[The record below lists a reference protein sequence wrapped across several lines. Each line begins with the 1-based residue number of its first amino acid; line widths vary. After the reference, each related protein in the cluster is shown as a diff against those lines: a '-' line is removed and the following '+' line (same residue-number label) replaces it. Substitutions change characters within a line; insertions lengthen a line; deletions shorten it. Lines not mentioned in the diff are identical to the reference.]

1 MSGTTDM
8 TQGDVKST
16 ILKFFFPMLCT
27 NMLQQFYTVA
37 DTAIVGKGLGDDKLA
52 AVGNMSSV
60 TFLIF
65 GFATGLANGFSVII
79 AQNFGAKD
87 IRRLRQSVAAS
98 IRLAVAIAAGLT
110 VLSLTFLRN
119 ILKIM
124 QTNELIVDDS
134 LKYGYFIFGGLAVTL
149 SYNLCSGIL
158 RALGDSKTPFYAI
171 IASSLVNLALDSLLI
186 FGFGTGVEGAAI
198 ATVLSQVIS
207 TLICLKK
214 LGSIDEIHLCREDF
228 KGCGVFYGRL
238 IGNGLP
244 MAFMNSITA
253 IGCVVVQSFVN
264 RMGVAFTS
272 AFSACGKFINM
283 FMQPACT
290 AGYTMSAYTSQ
301 NYGAKKY
308 DRIKSGLYVC
318 VAIAVTA
325 YVILGSLMIFLPSQL
340 AGIMLSGEEPL
351 SLAAQFLPIAGALL
365 FGVDLLFVFRSGVQG
380 MGHPT
385 LPMISG
391 IVEMVMRISVI
402 ITFLDRIGFR
412 ATAFAE
418 ASAWFGALA
427 INLPAFIYYYRKIK
441 KENIDT

>member
-60 TFLIF
+60 SFLIF

-110 VLSLTFLRN
+110 VLSLMFLRN

-124 QTNELIVDDS
+124 QTNELIVNDS
-134 LKYGYFIFGGLAVTL
+134 LRYGYFIFGGLSVTL

-171 IASSLVNLALDSLLI
+171 IASSIVNLVLDSLLI
-186 FGFGTGVEGAAI
+186 FGFRTGVEGAAI

-214 LGSIDEIHLCREDF
+214 LRSINEIHLGREDF
-228 KGCGVFYGRL
+228 SGCGVFYGTL

-318 VAIAVTA
+318 VAIAITA

-340 AGIMLSGEEPL
+340 AGIMLSGDEPL

-427 INLPAFIYYYRKIK
+427 INLPAFIYYYRKTK

>member
-87 IRRLRQSVAAS
+87 EKKLKQSVAAS
-98 IRLAVAIAAGLT
+98 VKLAVIIAAVLT
-110 VLSLTFLRN
+110 FFSLFFLRN

-124 QTNELIVDDS
+124 QTKSEIIDDS
-134 LKYGYFIFGGLAVTL
+134 LKYGYFILGGLAVTL

-158 RALGDSKTPFYAI
+158 RALGDSRTPFYAI
-171 IASSLVNLALDSLLI
+171 IASSIINLLLDSLLI
-186 FGFGTGVEGAAI
+186 FVLGTGVEGAAI
-198 ATVLSQVIS
+198 ATVFSQIIS

-214 LGSIDEIHLCREDF
+214 LWSIDDIHLNKDSFSGCR
-228 KGCGVFYGRL
+228 CFYGVL

-264 RMGVAFTS
+264 KMGVAFTS
-272 AFSACGKFINM
+272 AFSACGKYINM

-318 VAIAVTA
+318 VTIALTA
-325 YVILGSLMIFLPSQL
+325 YVALGSLMVLIPRQL
-340 AGIMLSGEEPL
+340 AGIMLSREE
-351 SLAAQFLPIAGALL
+351 SLKLASQFLPIAGALL

-391 IVEMVMRISVI
+391 IVEMVMRIAVI
-402 ITFLDRIGFR
+402 TTFMDKIGFR

-427 INLPAFIYYYRKIK
+427 INLLAFIYYFRKTE
-441 KENIDT
+441 KENI